1 MLNPRNKSSQDCRP
15 DREKIALTARFFTL
29 NRKILSDIR
38 GTQISTVYAK
48 WEYMRSYQAVNEILV
63 LTVFLKLFSTK
74 IPELICLGTCWM
86 WLWKLRPVSKTIPKN
101 LTLSVGCT
109 SVFLRCRQNPGYQ
122 SLPRQKSMSSV
133 FPEFKTIK
141 LSSIQSPICCER
153 NY

>member
-1 MLNPRNKSSQDCRP
+1 MHGISRRDQKVMFDKSDCPRNKSSQDCHP

-29 NRKILSDIR
+29 NRKKILSDIR

-48 WEYMRSYQAVNEILV
+48 CEYMRSYQAVNKILV
-63 LTVFLKLFSTK
+63 LTVFSTKLFSTK

-86 WLWKLRPVSKTIPKN
+86 WLWKLRTVSKTIPKN
-101 LTLSVGCT
+101 LKLSVGCT

-133 FPEFKTIK
+133 FPEF
-141 LSSIQSPICCER
+141 
-153 NY
+153 